1 MNEFVVKSSTMMQHT
16 LTTMHE
22 RATQAQR
29 GQGLVEYVLILAFM
43 ALLVVVAMKLLQP
56 AIAHTITTTTCN
68 LDTAGVSTPIASA
81 TPCP

>member
-1 MNEFVVKSSTMMQHT
+1 MNELVAKSLFVMQQV
-16 LTTMHE
+16 LTTMQK
-22 RATQAQR
+22 RAAHAQR

-68 LDTAGVSTPIASA
+68 LNSAGVSTPPAGA